1 MNNFLSKIKR
11 GDNDLPPR
19 IVLAGPEGIGKSTF
33 GSKAPKPV
41 FVSAEDGLT
50 GLEHVPR
57 FTPTSL
63 EELHSFLD
71 AMANDPGE
79 YKTLVVDTSDWLERF
94 VAVSMCKR
102 DNQDNIEAYGYGKG
116 FTLLE
121 GEVVRILQKL
131 DAIRLKN
138 VIIIILAHVNIRTFT
153 DPSGPS
159 WDRYEMKGHKKVT
172 GLLREWPDACLFAIR
187 QVFKKK
193 EKTGRETTI
202 GGERV
207 VHTTWSTAWD
217 AKNRLNLPE
226 TLELEWDAFAKAMK
240 ENSPTALRDQVKK
253 LFGTA
258 KLEAAEKAKWDKWM
272 AAVDSQSPDK
282 IKAAIEK
289 LQSHQ

>member
-1 MNNFLSKIKR
+1 MNILSKIKR
-11 GDNDLPPR
+11 GDSDLPPR

-33 GSKAPKPV
+33 GSKAPNPL

-50 GLEHVPR
+50 GLEHVAR

-63 EELHSFLD
+63 EELYAFLD
-71 AMANDPGE
+71 AMAIDSGG
-79 YKTLVVDTSDWLERF
+79 YKTLVLDTADWLERF
-94 VAVSMCKR
+94 VAAGMCKR
-102 DNQDNIEAYGYGKG
+102 DGQENIEAYGYGKG

-121 GEVVRILQKL
+121 AEMVKILQKL
-131 DAIRLKN
+131 DAIRLKK
-138 VIIIILAHVNIRTFT
+138 VIIIILSHVNIRTFT

-159 WDRYEMKGHKKVT
+159 WDRYEMKGHKKIT

-193 EKTGRETTI
+193 EKTGKETAI

-207 VHTTWSTAWD
+207 IHTTWSTAWD

-226 TLELEWDAFAKAMK
+226 TLDLDWDAFAKAVK
-240 ENSPTALRDQVKK
+240 ENSPAALREQVRK

-258 KLEAAEKAKWDKWM
+258 KLEAAEKAKWDKWI
-272 AAVDSQSPDK
+272 ATVDTQSPDK

-289 LQSHQ
+289 LESHQ